1 VKAAPAS
8 VWALAAAVVGSGMSF
23 IDGTAVNVALPI
35 LQHDLG
41 ASAESVAWVVE
52 GYTLFLSALMLIGG
66 SLGDRFGRRRMYAIG
81 IALFALASAACGL
94 AATVDALI
102 VARCVQGIG
111 GALATPGSLA
121 LIAASYEGAAR
132 GRAIGTWSG
141 ASAVLSALGPVL
153 GGTLVQAGSWRY
165 VFLINVPLAAVVL
178 AVLAFRVRE
187 SRDSS
192 AVGGIDV
199 TGAVLVTFGLGS
211 LVYGLIRLQ
220 RVSDAPGIAAVVAG
234 TGALAAFVAIERRSA
249 HPMVSLALFRSRT
262 FTVANLYT
270 FLLYA
275 TLGGGLYFIP
285 FDLIDARGY
294 APAFAGAALLPFVA
308 IVFPLSR
315 FSGGLVARIG
325 PRIPLAAGAALVGAA
340 FVVFALAPR
349 DAPYWTSFFP
359 GAVLLGFGGAAFVA
373 PLTTTVMS
381 AIESSHAGMAS
392 GINNA
397 VSRTAGLVA
406 IACLGIAFA
415 HTLGARL
422 GSDGGTAYAAAFRTT
437 MLCCAIVAA
446 CAAVVA
452 LAGFVENAPRPLSIV
467 DPRRDR

>member
-1 VKAAPAS
+1 VKATPAP

-23 IDGTAVNVALPI
+23 IDGTAVNVALPV
-35 LQHDLG
+35 LQRDLG
-41 ASAESVAWVVE
+41 ASAESVAWIVE

-66 SLGDRFGRRRMYAIG
+66 SLGDRFGRRRVFAIG

-94 AATVDALI
+94 ATNVDTLI
-102 VARCVQGIG
+102 VARCIQGIG

-153 GGTLVQAGSWRY
+153 GGALVQAGSWRY
-165 VFLINVPLAAVVL
+165 VFLINVPLAALVL
-178 AVLAFRVRE
+178 VVLAFRVRE
-187 SRDSS
+187 SRDPS
-192 AVGGIDV
+192 AVEEIDV
-199 TGAVLVTFGLGS
+199 AGALLVTLGLGA

-220 RVSDAPGIAAVVAG
+220 SGVDSGGVAAAFAG
-234 TGALAAFVAIERRSA
+234 TCALVAFVVVERRSTY
-249 HPMVSLALFRSRT
+249 PMVSLALFGSRT

-294 APAFAGAALLPFVA
+294 APAVAGAALLPFVA

-325 PRIPLAAGAALVGAA
+325 PRIPLALGGALVGAA

-349 DAPYWTSFFP
+349 EASYWTSFFP
-359 GAVLLGFGGAAFVA
+359 GAVLLGLGGAAFVA

-381 AIESSHAGMAS
+381 AVESSHAGVAS

-406 IACLGIAFA
+406 IAGLGIAFA
-415 HTLGARL
+415 HTFGAHLGADR
-422 GSDGGTAYAAAFRTT
+422 GNAYAAAFRTT
-437 MLCCAIVAA
+437 MLWCALVAA
-446 CAAVVA
+446 CAAIVA
-452 LAGFVENAPRPLSIV
+452 LAGFHGARAAATFDRAPSSR
-467 DPRRDR
+467 

>member
-1 VKAAPAS
+1 VKAAPAP

-23 IDGTAVNVALPI
+23 IDGTAVNVALPV
-35 LQHDLG
+35 LQRDLR

-66 SLGDRFGRRRMYAIG
+66 SLGDRFGRRRVYAVG
-81 IALFALASAACGL
+81 IALFALASVSCGL
-94 AATVDALI
+94 ATNVGVLI

-141 ASAVLSALGPVL
+141 ASAVLSAVGPVL
-153 GGTLVQAGSWRY
+153 GGTLVQVGSWRY
-165 VFLINVPLAAVVL
+165 VFLINAPLAALVL
-178 AVLAFRVRE
+178 VILAFRVRE
-187 SRDSS
+187 SRDPS
-192 AVGGIDV
+192 ALGEIDV
-199 TGAVLVTFGLGS
+199 TGAVLVTLGLGA

-220 RVSDAPGIAAVVAG
+220 SGIDSPGIVAVVAG
-234 TGALAAFVAIERRSA
+234 TFALAAFVFVERRST
-249 HPMVSLALFRSRT
+249 HPMVSLALFGSRT

-294 APAFAGAALLPFVA
+294 EPAIAGAALLPFVA

-315 FSGGLVARIG
+315 FSGGLVARVG
-325 PRIPLAAGAALVGAA
+325 PRIPLAVGGAL
-340 FVVFALAPR
+340 
-349 DAPYWTSFFP
+349 
-359 GAVLLGFGGAAFVA
+359 GGAAFVA

-381 AIESSHAGMAS
+381 AVESSHAGVAS

-406 IACLGIAFA
+406 IAGLGIAFA
-415 HTLGARL
+415 HTFGAHPGEDRA
-422 GSDGGTAYAAAFRTT
+422 SAFAAAFRTT
-437 MLCCAIVAA
+437 TLWCAFVAA

-452 LAGFVENAPRPLSIV
+452 LAGFRGERAAATF
-467 DPRRDR
+467 DRASSSR

>member
-1 VKAAPAS
+1 VKAAPAP

-23 IDGTAVNVALPI
+23 IDGTAVNVALPV
-35 LQHDLG
+35 LQRDLR

-66 SLGDRFGRRRMYAIG
+66 SLGDRFGRRRVYAVG
-81 IALFALASAACGL
+81 IALFALASVSCGL
-94 AATVDALI
+94 ATNVGVLI

-141 ASAVLSALGPVL
+141 ASAVLSAVGPVL
-153 GGTLVQAGSWRY
+153 GGTLVQVGSWRY
-165 VFLINVPLAAVVL
+165 VFLINAPLAALVL
-178 AVLAFRVRE
+178 VILAFRVRE
-187 SRDSS
+187 SRDPS
-192 AVGGIDV
+192 ALGEIDV
-199 TGAVLVTFGLGS
+199 TGAVLVTLGLGA

-220 RVSDAPGIAAVVAG
+220 SGIDSPGIVAVVAG
-234 TGALAAFVAIERRSA
+234 TFALAAFVFVERRST
-249 HPMVSLALFRSRT
+249 HPMVSLALFGSRT

-294 APAFAGAALLPFVA
+294 EPAIAGAALLPFVA

-315 FSGGLVARIG
+315 FSGGLVARVG
-325 PRIPLAAGAALVGAA
+325 PRIPLAVGGALVGAA
-340 FVVFALAPR
+340 FVVFALAPH

-359 GAVLLGFGGAAFVA
+359 GAVLLGLGGAAFVA

-381 AIESSHAGMAS
+381 AVESSHAGVAS

-406 IACLGIAFA
+406 IK
-415 HTLGARL
+415 ARL
-422 GSDGGTAYAAAFRTT
+422 PGVASAPPFRTT
-437 MLCCAIVAA
+437 TLWCAFVAA

-452 LAGFVENAPRPLSIV
+452 LAGFRGERAAATF
-467 DPRRDR
+467 DRASSSR